1 MHLIGIMFVM
11 PRAMRRGAFEAEK
24 TVDEAIAAS
33 ARQRRLAQKI
43 GALALVP
50 FIGMLIWH
58 AIDHSVPLFLA
69 SFTAFFVA
77 MLGVIRIFKKR
88 ALAPRAM
95 STPSTMP

>member
-1 MHLIGIMFVM
+1 
-11 PRAMRRGAFEAEK
+11 
-24 TVDEAIAAS
+24 
-33 ARQRRLAQKI
+33 
-43 GALALVP
+43 VP

-77 MLGVIRIFKKR
+77 MLGIIRIFKKR

-95 STPSTMP
+95 RTPSTMP